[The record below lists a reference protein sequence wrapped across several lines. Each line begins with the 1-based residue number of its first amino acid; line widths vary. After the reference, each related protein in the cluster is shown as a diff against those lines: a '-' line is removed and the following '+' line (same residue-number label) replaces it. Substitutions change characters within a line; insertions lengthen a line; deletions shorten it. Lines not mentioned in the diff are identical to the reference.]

1 MATLR
6 ERYGEWAVV
15 TGASAGIGTA
25 FARALASE
33 GVSCVLTARRT
44 DRLEALATELRDTHG
59 VQALVEAV
67 DLGVPGGAEQL
78 LGAIAHLPI
87 GILVN
92 NAGFGGAGRFDK
104 LDAGRLQSMVH
115 LNCVVP
121 VVLTRALLPAML
133 QRGRGAMIVVGS
145 IAGRQPLPL
154 HGVYSATKA
163 FDRFLGESLWAEM
176 QGTGVDVLVL
186 EPGATETEFQA
197 AAGEL
202 AHEGEPPEQVVAVA
216 LAALGRQPSVISG
229 WFNWLRAQSARFVPD
244 SIVLR
249 LAHQVTSAWT
259 PEEMR

>member
-1 MATLR
+1 
-6 ERYGEWAVV
+6 
-15 TGASAGIGTA
+15 
-25 FARALASE
+25 
-33 GVSCVLTARRT
+33 
-44 DRLEALATELRDTHG
+44 
-59 VQALVEAV
+59 
-67 DLGVPGGAEQL
+67 
-78 LGAIAHLPI
+78 
-87 GILVN
+87 
-92 NAGFGGAGRFDK
+92 
-104 LDAGRLQSMVH
+104 
-115 LNCVVP
+115 
-121 VVLTRALLPAML
+121 
-133 QRGRGAMIVVGS
+133 VGS

-202 AHEGEPPEQVVAVA
+202 AHEGEPPEQVIAVA

-244 SIVLR
+244 AMVLR

-259 PEEMR
+259 PTEMR

>member
-15 TGASAGIGTA
+15 TGASAGIGAA
-25 FARALASE
+25 FARALAHE

-44 DRLEALATELRDTHG
+44 DRLEALATELRHVHG
-59 VQALVEAV
+59 VQTLVEAV

-78 LGAIAHLPI
+78 LGAIAHLPV

-104 LDAGRLQSMVH
+104 LDAGRLQSMVQ

-121 VVLTRALLPAML
+121 VVLTRALLPGML
-133 QRGRGAMIVVGS
+133 ERGRGAMIIVGS

-197 AAGEL
+197 VAGEL
-202 AHEGEPPEQVVAVA
+202 AHDGESPEQVVAVA

-259 PEEMR
+259 PTEMR